1 MWPLCR
7 FGRHSQT
14 ILNIQS
20 ANSQQQTM
28 TWRGA
33 VSVSQGQ
40 KYWFLKFLSCEFNFK
55 FLWLLLF
62 LDNVQNPHTLV
73 HLFIHFDNWHLSG
86 YKWDDDDVYCKLI
99 MSQSLQ
105 ECSWHQEM
113 YGLGSHNNGEYLQ
126 HIMWVI
132 SLNLL
137 GWGIILF
144 CKCISQEYFQLLLT
158 ASEQPYTLRNCPQVT
173 FEEWQNFL
181 LGPNFLTHKT
191 QHKVRMKQKYSM
203 YGSWKL
209 IIICG
214 AWTTVLIMITCRTP
228 VINYI

>member
-1 MWPLCR
+1 MHAIRICIR
-7 FGRHSQT
+7 FGLSSLMGMPST
-14 ILNIQS
+14 IH
-20 ANSQQQTM
+20 
-28 TWRGA
+28 G
-33 VSVSQGQ
+33 
-40 KYWFLKFLSCEFNFK
+40 FHHFFC
-55 FLWLLLF
+55 
-62 LDNVQNPHTLV
+62 LV
-73 HLFIHFDNWHLSG
+73 P
-86 YKWDDDDVYCKLI
+86 YP
-99 MSQSLQ
+99 LQ
-105 ECSWHQEM
+105 ECSWHKEM

-228 VINYI
+228 VINYINSDF